1 MNLEKYK
8 WKSRILLVITPNF
21 KDKSYQRVKKI
32 YQSKIKEFHKRN
44 VKLIC
49 KSNKYKNFSINLIG
63 FDGKLKKRMNDL
75 NPKLVFQIIDKMP
88 LSKKI
93 KPINLSLYSDYN
105 PKTTTHGLGFKNK
118 KKALFTINTIKN
130 RSTKYQVNVVSTML
144 GRAKNHPNKTK
155 DMVGAIKVFDDWL
168 KKYKRKKMK
177 SKMSNFLN
185 KIIILTILIIP
196 NIVNADFFEDITDK
210 ILDNPKRLSYG
221 ISVADINQNGKYE
234 FIVTGFGYPNLALS
248 YDDGILINVAS
259 QNIFSD
265 ETRKTIGVAACDVD
279 RDGYEEI
286 YFLNTDTY
294 SGKKKYSDRLIDL
307 EGNNFLDM
315 FEIEKNKEDLNLTAG
330 RSVACVDRKG
340 NGEYGLYVSNYG
352 GPTRFY
358 EIQDKKIRDISV
370 SLNLDKVTGGRAVV
384 SGHIL
389 TDRSDI
395 FAANERGPNFLLKN
409 HNGVFEDVA
418 FDYRV
423 DDVIQNGRGTALSDI
438 LYRGRLDIIS
448 GNWQGYHRAYALK
461 DNQFIDIGNSKF
473 DKPSRIRTII
483 SADFDNDGYDEVF
496 MNNIAEPNKLF
507 RIRENGAFEEIILE
521 EGLEPDGF
529 GTGAAVADIDDD
541 GILELLVSRGES
553 KEQPLTLYKAK
564 VDKQSKYLRIKPLN
578 KFGAPARGA
587 TVTLLTNQ
595 RKHSKTIDAGSGY
608 LCQMEPVAHYGI
620 RKNEKNFKVEVKW
633 TDGTKNLI
641 KITSLNQTVTVKQK

>member
-1 MNLEKYK
+1 
-8 WKSRILLVITPNF
+8 
-21 KDKSYQRVKKI
+21 
-32 YQSKIKEFHKRN
+32 
-44 VKLIC
+44 
-49 KSNKYKNFSINLIG
+49 
-63 FDGKLKKRMNDL
+63 
-75 NPKLVFQIIDKMP
+75 
-88 LSKKI
+88 
-93 KPINLSLYSDYN
+93 
-105 PKTTTHGLGFKNK
+105 
-118 KKALFTINTIKN
+118 
-130 RSTKYQVNVVSTML
+130 
-144 GRAKNHPNKTK
+144 
-155 DMVGAIKVFDDWL
+155 
-168 KKYKRKKMK
+168 MK

-210 ILDNPKRLSYG
+210 IVDNPKRLSYG
-221 ISVADINQNGKYE
+221 ISVTDMDKDGKYE
-234 FIVTGFGYPNLALS
+234 FIVTGFGYSNLALS
-248 YDDGILINVAS
+248 YRDGNLINIADQDV
-259 QNIFSD
+259 FSD
-265 ETRKTIGVAACDVD
+265 EFRKSIGVAACDVD
-279 RDGYEEI
+279 KDGYEEI

-294 SGKKKYSDRLIDL
+294 SGTKKYSDRLIDL
-307 EGNNFLDM
+307 EGNKFLDM
-315 FEIEKNKEDLNLTAG
+315 FEIDTNKEDLNLTAG

-358 EIQDKKIRDISV
+358 EIEDKIIKDKSAN
-370 SLNLDKVTGGRAVV
+370 LNLDNITGGRAVV

-389 TDRSDI
+389 SDRSDI
-395 FAANERGPNFLLKN
+395 FAANERGANFLLRN
-409 HNGVFEDVA
+409 NDGVFEDVA

-423 DDVIQNGRGTALSDI
+423 DDVIQNGRGTALADI
-438 LYRGRLDIIS
+438 MYRGRLDIIS
-448 GNWQGYHRAYALK
+448 GNWQGYHRAYVLK
-461 DNQFIDIGNSKF
+461 NDQFKDIGSSKF

-507 RIRENGAFEEIILE
+507 KIRENGKFEEIKLE
-521 EGLEPDGF
+521 IALESDGY
-529 GTGAAVADIDDD
+529 GTGAAVADIDND

-564 VDKQSKYLRIKPLN
+564 VNKQSKYLRIKPIN
-578 KFGAPARGA
+578 KYGAPARGA

-633 TDGTKNLI
+633 TNGTKDLI
-641 KITSLNQTVTVKQK
+641 KITKLDQTVTVKQK